1 MNGRAP
7 QRASGRIAVAVCAPL
22 YRRHTSMRAMH
33 AAGDDMLRPEHMGT
47 GRDEPRSVPASGK
60 RATGRRRTEKLTG
73 RNGGRTAIGPGVKKA
88 RNGTAPSGKADG
100 RLRQPR
106 FSPAN
111 FALKALL
118 PRGKRGQP
126 SLSSGKCAT
135 GTPRTGDLTRGRR
148 AHERVP
154 PSVRKARGR
163 ASTGGKADGKE
174 RGPRAASLAS
184 DKRAEDSRR
193 STRIRPVHLAHHGK
207 ASLSFVISFTPFHPT
222 EMKEEG

>member
-1 MNGRAP
+1 MP
-7 QRASGRIAVAVCAPL
+7 
-22 YRRHTSMRAMH
+22 
-33 AAGDDMLRPEHMGT
+33 
-47 GRDEPRSVPASGK
+47 
-60 RATGRRRTEKLTG
+60 RATICFGQSTWEQAATNRDRSRRQESAQLGCDERKADGKE
-73 RNGGRTAIGPGVKKA
+73 RGRTAIGPGVRKA
-88 RNGTAPSGKADG
+88 RNGTAPGGKADG

-111 FALKALL
+111 FALNALL

-126 SLSSGKCAT
+126 SLASGKCAT

-148 AHERVP
+148 AHGHAP
-154 PSVRKARGR
+154 PSVRKAHSW
-163 ASTGGKADGKE
+163 AATSGKADGKE

-207 ASLSFVISFTPFHPT
+207 ANLSFVISFSPFSPYRD
-222 EMKEEG
+222 EE